1 MDGNDTDN
9 SSNDSSSSTTTS
21 TTTKITSRVA
31 INYLRPALFGFKRP
45 KWLPFHFIIGLFGGH
60 FSPVIGV
67 LDNDDDKD
75 NPLVGIFDVNHTYG
89 GAYLV
94 PAKKSLQLPQPRRF
108 AVSSTARRQPL
119 EDVHDNNQSL
129 STFELRRADL
139 CRHKDP
145 WLRLLVFLHPGAP
158 NAESRGF

>member
-1 MDGNDTDN
+1 MGTDN
-9 SSNDSSSSTTTS
+9 SNNDSSSSTTT
-21 TTTKITSRVA
+21 TATTKISSRVA

-45 KWLPFHFIIGLFGGH
+45 KWLPFHFIVGLFGGH

-94 PAKKSLQLPQPRRF
+94 PAKLLYKSVN
-108 AVSSTARRQPL
+108 AVDIATETSRAVIVVTLIEEQEKEDEKTLMTSTTKR
-119 EDVHDNNQSL
+119 
-129 STFELRRADL
+129 
-139 CRHKDP
+139 K
-145 WLRLLVFLHPGAP
+145 
-158 NAESRGF
+158 

>member
-1 MDGNDTDN
+1 MGTDN
-9 SSNDSSSSTTTS
+9 SNNDSSSSTTT
-21 TTTKITSRVA
+21 TATTKISSRVA

-67 LDNDDDKD
+67 LDNDDDND

-94 PAKKSLQLPQPRRF
+94 PAKLLYKSVN
-108 AVSSTARRQPL
+108 AVDIATETS
-119 EDVHDNNQSL
+119 
-129 STFELRRADL
+129 RAVIVVT
-139 CRHKDP
+139 
-145 WLRLLVFLHPGAP
+145 LVEEEG
-158 NAESRGF
+158 NDETSET